1 MFKSLRRID
10 PRVLQADRSASV
22 FPWLPLLFSFRVSMV
37 PTVVLLPC
45 FTVLLLDVNWRC
57 FTLVAETL
65 KIQPSEGMNGKLWWL
80 EMYEENSDR
89 IESDSVI
96 HLTFP

>member
-1 MFKSLRRID
+1 
-10 PRVLQADRSASV
+10 
-22 FPWLPLLFSFRVSMV
+22 MV

-45 FTVLLLDVNWRC
+45 FTVLLLEVNWRC

-65 KIQPSEGMNGKLWWL
+65 KIQPEGMNGKLLWF

-89 IESDSVI
+89 IESDSVT
-96 HLTFP
+96 HLSFP